1 MDNSNLNN
9 EIMGESMLDSLK
21 KRIPYNENLHKTK
34 EDYDFLLETL
44 IEDSI
49 NIGLSLKYPFNDY
62 SDKTLPKKY
71 NNWAIRCACELYN
84 LAGNENIKSYS
95 ENGLNWEKFKS
106 GLSTDLINE
115 IVPSVG
121 TIQSESVIEDV

>member
-1 MDNSNLNN
+1 MV
-9 EIMGESMLDSLK
+9 ESMLDSLK

-62 SDKTLPKKY
+62 SDKALPKKY
-71 NNWAIRCACELYN
+71 NNWVIRCACELYN